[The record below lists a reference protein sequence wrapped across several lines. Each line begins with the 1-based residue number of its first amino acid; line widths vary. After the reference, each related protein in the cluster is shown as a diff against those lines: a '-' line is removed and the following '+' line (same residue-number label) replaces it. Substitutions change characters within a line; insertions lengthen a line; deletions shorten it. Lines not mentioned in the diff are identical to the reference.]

1 MAEGGFTLENE
12 KITLAHGAGGSLSR
26 ALMES
31 VILPAFGNEFLQKMH
46 DGAALDLSGKT
57 AFTTDSFVVAPRF
70 FPGGDI
76 GKLAVCG
83 TVNDLAM
90 TGAVPRYI
98 SCALI
103 LEEGLP
109 IEELRR
115 ILQSM
120 KDAAEE
126 AHVAIVTGDTKV
138 VGKGA
143 ADGVYINTAGI
154 GAIEGRAMEPQKV
167 RAGMDVILS
176 GTLGDHAATVMAE
189 RHGIEIPA
197 SLCSD
202 CAPLG
207 DLAAA
212 MRRAAPSIACMR
224 DPTRGGAAAVLNEI
238 ASAAR
243 VGIVIDEEALP
254 VREEV
259 EGIAAFLGFDP
270 LELANEGKAIA
281 FCAPEETETLLAAMR
296 ENAYGKEACCIG
308 RTTAEEPG
316 IVALR
321 TALGGLRIVDMP
333 LGNLVPRIC

>member
-1 MAEGGFTLENE
+1 MENE
-12 KITLAHGAGGSLSR
+12 KITLAHGAGGSLSQ

-46 DGAALDLSGKT
+46 DGAALDLGGKT

-115 ILQSM
+115 ILHSM
-120 KDAAEE
+120 KEAAAE
-126 AHVAIVTGDTKV
+126 AKVAIVTGDTKV

-143 ADGVYINTAGI
+143 ADGIYINTAGI
-154 GAIEGRAMEPQKV
+154 GEIERAMEPQNVK
-167 RAGMDVILS
+167 ADMDVILS

-197 SLCSD
+197 TLHSD

-207 DLAAA
+207 DLAAL
-212 MRRAAPSIACMR
+212 MR
-224 DPTRGGAAAVLNEI
+224 
-238 ASAAR
+238 
-243 VGIVIDEEALP
+243 
-254 VREEV
+254 
-259 EGIAAFLGFDP
+259 
-270 LELANEGKAIA
+270 
-281 FCAPEETETLLAAMR
+281 
-296 ENAYGKEACCIG
+296 
-308 RTTAEEPG
+308 
-316 IVALR
+316 
-321 TALGGLRIVDMP
+321 
-333 LGNLVPRIC
+333 PRSPA